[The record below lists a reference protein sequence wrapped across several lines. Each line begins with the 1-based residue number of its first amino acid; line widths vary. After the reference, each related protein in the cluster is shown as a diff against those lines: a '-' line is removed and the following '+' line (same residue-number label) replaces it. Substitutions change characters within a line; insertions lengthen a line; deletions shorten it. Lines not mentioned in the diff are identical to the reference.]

1 MVYVVPLQSVFAVTF
16 FLVFLA
22 SWFPQPFPSPSKK
35 RSHKIKKKYP
45 AERARF
51 LEEEKEWGNELFQT
65 KSNYILKA
73 EADIFWHNCQDV
85 TKRLKEVFLSFKIC
99 FWFRKKKCAVQFV
112 IFNKI
117 SQ

>member
-1 MVYVVPLQSVFAVTF
+1 M
-16 FLVFLA
+16 
-22 SWFPQPFPSPSKK
+22 
-35 RSHKIKKKYP
+35 
-45 AERARF
+45 
-51 LEEEKEWGNELFQT
+51 GNELFQT

-85 TKRLKEVFLSFKIC
+85 TKRLKEGFFCHLKSVFGSQ
-99 FWFRKKKCAVQFV
+99 KKRGPVVQFV

>member
-1 MVYVVPLQSVFAVTF
+1 M
-16 FLVFLA
+16 
-22 SWFPQPFPSPSKK
+22 
-35 RSHKIKKKYP
+35 
-45 AERARF
+45 
-51 LEEEKEWGNELFQT
+51 GNELFQT

-85 TKRLKEVFLSFKIC
+85 TKRLKEGFFCHLKSVSGSE
-99 FWFRKKKCAVQFV
+99 KKKCAVQFV